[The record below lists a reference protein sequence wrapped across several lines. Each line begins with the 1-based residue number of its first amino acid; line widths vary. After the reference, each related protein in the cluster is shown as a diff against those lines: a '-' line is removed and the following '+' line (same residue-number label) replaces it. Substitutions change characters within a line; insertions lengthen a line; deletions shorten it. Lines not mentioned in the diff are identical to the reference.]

1 MTRGIGDSMALKR
14 ACHDNRI
21 HSKLAPEGKQ
31 ARAIYDAVEQ
41 ARVEAIGSRA
51 MLGVADNIGSMLEDK
66 YAKANLADVKD
77 QADAPIEEAI
87 ALMVREK
94 LTGRPAPKSGERM
107 VNLWRK
113 WVEEKASADLDGLAA
128 KLDDQNAFARVVRD
142 MLASMEMAEELGDD
156 QESEDTEDSDDDQP
170 QGEEKSEEG
179 GEDDSG
185 SDDSQSEDAE
195 PSAEDQ
201 EAGETDAAD
210 ATSDEMTDED
220 DPDAE
225 TPGEAKRPDNPF
237 TNLPKEIDYKVFST
251 AFDETVGAEELCEE
265 EELDRLRAFLDKQLS
280 NLQGVVG
287 RLANRLQRRLMAQ
300 QNRSWDFDLEEGYL
314 DPARLVRVVIDPMQ
328 PLSFKQERDT
338 KFRDTVVTLVLDNSG
353 SMRGRPITVAATC
366 ADILARTLE
375 RCGVSVEILGFTTRA
390 WKGGQAREKWL
401 KDGKPPNPGR
411 LNDLRHIIYKSADMP
426 WRRARRN
433 LGLMMR
439 EGLLKENIDGEALL
453 WAHNRLIAR
462 PEQRKILMMISDGA
476 PVDDSTLSVNPGN
489 YLERH
494 LRAVIE
500 LIESRS
506 PVELLAIGIGHDV
519 TRYYRRAVT
528 IVDAEELA
536 GAMTEQLAS
545 LFGEESATRH
555 PPRRPA
561 ARRMTPP
568 SLRLRNWLGGFA
580 ALALISVLGLA
591 NSGDAGSAPLDRIT
605 VNARPITQFR
615 IGRDERQFGPLEFVG
630 GLEMTANSRHFGAI
644 SAFRFTSPGSNF
656 VGVADTGFWFFGK
669 LVHDAAQKP
678 AGIADFRMEQMVD
691 ASGQT
696 FARKWEVDAEGLAV
710 KDGIATVGFERN
722 HRIAQF
728 RIEPGKMGPAIRNLD
743 FLVPV
748 G

>member
-1 MTRGIGDSMALKR
+1 MAGPGDNTRNKSKTGSEADSFKRAVTVCMRAIAGDKELEVGFAKDRPALAGSRARLPELPKKASKTDIAITRGLGDSMALKR
-14 ACHDNRI
+14 ACHDQRI
-21 HSKLAPEGKQ
+21 HTKLAPEGKL
-31 ARAIYDAVEQ
+31 ARSIYDAVEQ

-51 MLGVADNIGSMLEDK
+51 MQGVADNIGSMLEDK
-66 YAKANLADVKD
+66 YAKANLVDVKD
-77 QADAPIEEAI
+77 KADAPIEEAL

-94 LTGRPAPKSGERM
+94 LTGRPIPKSGERL
-107 VNLWRK
+107 VDLWRP
-113 WVEEKASADLDGLAA
+113 WVEEKAKADLDGLSA
-128 KLDDQNAFARVVRD
+128 KLGDQQAFARVVRE

-156 QESEDTEDSDDDQP
+156 QETEDSEDNDDNQP
-170 QGEEKSEEG
+170 QGEEQSEEG

-185 SDDSQSEDAE
+185 SEQSQSEDAE
-195 PSAEDQ
+195 ASADDEQ
-201 EAGETDAAD
+201 SSETEASD
-210 ATSDEMTDED
+210 ATADDLSDD
-220 DPDAE
+220 DDADAE
-225 TPGEAKRPDNPF
+225 TPGEARRNDNPF
-237 TNLPKEIDYKVFST
+237 ANLPKEIDYKVFTT
-251 AFDETVGAEELCEE
+251 AFDETVGAEDLCEE
-265 EELDRLRAFLDKQLS
+265 EELDRLRAFLDKQLA
-280 NLQGVVG
+280 NLSGVVG

-411 LNDLRHIIYKSADMP
+411 LNDLRHIIYKSADHP

-500 LIESRS
+500 LIETRS
-506 PVELLAIGIGHDV
+506 QVELLAIGIGHDV

-545 LFGEESATRH
+545 LFAEENVRDTRRGGY
-555 PPRRPA
+555 RR
-561 ARRMTPP
+561 
-568 SLRLRNWLGGFA
+568 
-580 ALALISVLGLA
+580 
-591 NSGDAGSAPLDRIT
+591 AG
-605 VNARPITQFR
+605 
-615 IGRDERQFGPLEFVG
+615 
-630 GLEMTANSRHFGAI
+630 
-644 SAFRFTSPGSNF
+644 
-656 VGVADTGFWFFGK
+656 
-669 LVHDAAQKP
+669 
-678 AGIADFRMEQMVD
+678 
-691 ASGQT
+691 
-696 FARKWEVDAEGLAV
+696 
-710 KDGIATVGFERN
+710 
-722 HRIAQF
+722 
-728 RIEPGKMGPAIRNLD
+728 
-743 FLVPV
+743 
-748 G
+748 